1 MKRFADRT
9 GRPGTPGSRGAAD
22 GGALDPQ
29 FYARPAPDVA
39 RDLLGC
45 VLRREGPDGDG
56 IVAGRIVETEAY
68 TGLDDPAS
76 HAAARIGR
84 TARND
89 PLFGPPG
96 TAYVHLNYGIH
107 WCLNAV
113 TGSEGEPAGVLI
125 RALEPL
131 EGLERMRA
139 RRDGR
144 PELTNGPGRLTQA
157 LAIGPGLQRHPLD
170 RRPLC
175 ILRGE
180 PVADVHVGRSARI
193 GISRAVD
200 LPYRFTDVR
209 SAWLSRR

>member
-1 MKRFADRT
+1 MDR
-9 GRPGTPGSRGAAD
+9 D
-22 GGALDPQ
+22 
-29 FYARPAPDVA
+29 FYARSALEVA
-39 RDLLGC
+39 RALLGC
-45 VLRREGPDGDG
+45 VLTREGPGEAPV
-56 IVAGRIVETEAY
+56 VAGRIVETEAY

-113 TGSEGEPAGVLI
+113 TGAEGVPSGVLI

-131 EGLERMRA
+131 DGLETMRG

-144 PELTNGPGRLTQA
+144 DALTNGPGRLTQA
-157 LAIGPGLQRHPLD
+157 LAIGPELQGHPLD
-170 RRPLC
+170 RAPLR
-175 ILRGE
+175 ITPGD
-180 PVADVHVGRSARI
+180 PVPDVYAQRSPRI
-193 GISRAVD
+193 GISRATD
-200 LPYRFTDVR
+200 RLYRFTDGR
-209 SAWLSRR
+209 SEWLSRK

>member
-1 MKRFADRT
+1 MDH
-9 GRPGTPGSRGAAD
+9 D
-22 GGALDPQ
+22 
-29 FYARPAPDVA
+29 FYARSALEVA
-39 RDLLGC
+39 RALLGC
-45 VLRREGPDGDG
+45 VLTREGPGG
-56 IVAGRIVETEAY
+56 APAVAGRIVETEAY

-113 TGSEGEPAGVLI
+113 SGTEGVPSGVLI

-131 EGLERMRA
+131 EGLETMRG

-144 PELTNGPGRLTQA
+144 DDLTNGPGRLTQA
-157 LAIGPGLQRHPLD
+157 LAIGPELQRHPLD
-170 RRPLC
+170 RTPLR
-175 ILRGE
+175 ITPGE
-180 PVADVHVGRSARI
+180 PVPDVHVGRSSRI
-193 GISRAVD
+193 GISRATD
-200 LPYRFTDVR
+200 RPYRFTDDR
-209 SAWLSRR
+209 SEWLSRK

>member
-1 MKRFADRT
+1 MDR
-9 GRPGTPGSRGAAD
+9 D
-22 GGALDPQ
+22 
-29 FYARPAPDVA
+29 FYARSALEVA
-39 RDLLGC
+39 RALLGC
-45 VLRREGPDGDG
+45 VLRREGPGG
-56 IVAGRIVETEAY
+56 APVVAGRIVETEAY

-113 TGSEGEPAGVLI
+113 TGAEGVPSGVLI

-131 EGLERMRA
+131 EGIETMRA

-144 PELTNGPGRLTQA
+144 DALTNGPGRLTRA
-157 LAIGPGLQRHPLD
+157 LAIGSELQRHPLD
-170 RRPLC
+170 RAPLR
-175 ILRGE
+175 ITPGD
-180 PVADVHVGRSARI
+180 PVPDVHVRRSPRI
-193 GISRAVD
+193 GISRAAD
-200 LPYRFTDVR
+200 RPYRFTDDR
-209 SAWLSRR
+209 SEWLSRR

>member
-1 MKRFADRT
+1 MEA
-9 GRPGTPGSRGAAD
+9 G
-22 GGALDPQ
+22 
-29 FYARPAPDVA
+29 FYARSALEVA

-45 VLRREGPDGDG
+45 VVSREGPDGAPV
-56 IVAGRIVETEAY
+56 VAGRIVETEAY
-68 TGLDDPAS
+68 PGADDPAS
-76 HAAARIGR
+76 HAAERIGR

-113 TGSEGEPAGVLI
+113 TGSQGIASGVLI

-131 EGLERMRA
+131 EGLATMRK
-139 RRDGR
+139 RRGGR
-144 PELTNGPGRLTQA
+144 ADLTNGPGRLGQA
-157 LAIGPGLQRHPLD
+157 LAIGPDLQRHRLD
-170 RRPLC
+170 RLPLR
-175 ILRGE
+175 IMPGE
-180 PVADVHVGRSARI
+180 PVADAHVRRSPRI

-200 LPYRFTDVR
+200 RPYRFTDDR